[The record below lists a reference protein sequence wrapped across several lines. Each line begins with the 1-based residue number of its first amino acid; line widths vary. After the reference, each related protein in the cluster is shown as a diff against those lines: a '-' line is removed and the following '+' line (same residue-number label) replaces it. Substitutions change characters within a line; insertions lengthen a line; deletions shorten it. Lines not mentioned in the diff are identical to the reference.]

1 MANGSSAG
9 RTLLGFLI
17 YVPLQRWMTI
27 GLQVR
32 AAPLSCYRL
41 PPQMSVKARA
51 WHYARVL
58 AMCCTTAGVQWTC
71 IVSGFHNVL
80 W

>member
-1 MANGSSAG
+1 MMHSRFHFTFRNNCSMADDCFAD

-32 AAPLSCYRL
+32 AALPLLFTNPS
-41 PPQMSVKARA
+41 PQVSV
-51 WHYARVL
+51 
-58 AMCCTTAGVQWTC
+58 
-71 IVSGFHNVL
+71 
-80 W
+80 